1 MKVKI
6 NRREMEINE
15 APSIFDAIIM
25 SEEPYRGDC
34 VIAVVRKEEIETRE
48 FLVETSAGKFPI
60 TIDESFLYLWMK
72 FYGDIRVRCGW
83 RSKSAITFGPMDLS
97 SLKIKARRG
106 MCKYKRGDLF
116 LSFGGFDA
124 ANAYLCISGM
134 DHEGIYG
141 APENYERIGTFVAHG
156 FAARLKE
163 EDSILSI
170 YPIGSIR
177 EETTLLTPEEA
188 KKVPV
193 KDDERIITYVSTNL
207 FQGAPNCVEHFLS
220 AIGDIFEVK
229 RTTSTFISSE
239 RSRPDLKEENTV
251 YRTKGAIT
259 VRNDGSRA
267 GEVYIYKEDA
277 LPAKSHSV
285 VGKVVDGIELA
296 ENADI
301 GDKILIKRDVKSL
314 IVVGKT
320 NKEARDYLT
329 SQGIRHI
336 IVEDEDDGAIIVEQ
350 RPKLTMEVKSLGSVV
365 TLAMDPMD
373 ICYIEIWDKDAPMS
387 ASYFRRAADMTSGVG
402 KLVVSAINRDRVIL
416 YSPIIK
422 RPPLPFEKIRS
433 KIEGGII
440 GVTNSERRESGVM
453 GVRFMASDTYGPTG
467 EHLTATNII
476 GKVREGLEFLKK
488 RNAGDIVY
496 LAEDV

>member
-6 NRREMEINE
+6 NKREMEINE

-25 SEEPYRGDC
+25 SEEPYREDC
-34 VIAVVRKEEIETRE
+34 VIAVVKKEEIETRE
-48 FLVETSAGKFPI
+48 FLLETSAGKFPI
-60 TIDESFLYLWMK
+60 TIDEYFLYLWKK
-72 FYGDIRVRCGW
+72 FYKDIRIRCGW
-83 RSKSAITFGPMDLS
+83 RSKNVITFGPMDLS
-97 SLKIKARRG
+97 SLNLKARRG

-124 ANAYLCISGM
+124 RNAYLCISKM

-141 APENYERIGTFVAHG
+141 APENYERIGTFVAHR
-156 FAARLKE
+156 FAGKLGE

-193 KDDERIITYVSTNL
+193 KDNERIVTYISTNL

-220 AIGDIFEVK
+220 IGDTFEVK
-229 RTTSTFISSE
+229 RNAYTFISNE
-239 RSRPDLKEENTV
+239 RSRRDLREENTV

-267 GEVYIYKEDA
+267 GAVYIYTEDA

-285 VGKVVDGIELA
+285 VGKVVNGIELA

-301 GDKILIKRDVKSL
+301 GDKILIKGDVKSL

-336 IVEDEDDGAIIVEQ
+336 IVKDEDDDAIIVEQ
-350 RPKLTMEVKSLGSVV
+350 RPKLTMEAKSLGSVV
-365 TLAMDPMD
+365 TLAMDPTD

-402 KLVVSAINRDRVIL
+402 KLVVSAINRDRMIL

-422 RPPLPFEKIRS
+422 RTPLPFEKIQS
-433 KIEGGII
+433 KIEEGII
-440 GVTNSERRESGVM
+440 GVTNSKRRDSGM
-453 GVRFMASDTYGPTG
+453 IGVRLTASDTYGPTG
-467 EHLTATNII
+467 EHLTATNIV
-476 GKVREGLEFLKK
+476 GKVKRGREFLKK
-488 RNAGDIVY
+488 RNVGDIVY
-496 LAEDV
+496 LVEDV